1 MGRLSIDGTK
11 TGRRNRPKTFTFH
24 FQLKSISILP
34 IYYISNKFSQK
45 IKTCVIYLCFSN
57 SFLESIV
64 VVLCVI
70 L

>member
-45 IKTCVIYLCFSN
+45 INRVLYIYALA
-57 SFLESIV
+57 
-64 VVLCVI
+64 I
-70 L
+70 LF